1 MLAFQIRRDGEDG
14 TVKPKATHNLSLE
27 EMDRQSLIHPFTN
40 LKDHASGASAGPSI
54 IESGQGIR
62 VRDQYGKEF
71 IDAFA
76 GLYCVHIGYGR
87 TEVADAIHE
96 QAIKLAYFHANAGH
110 SNEPAIRL
118 ADRLVRMA
126 PANMSK
132 VFFGTSGSDAND
144 TNIKLVWYYNHV
156 LGRPEKRKIIARHLG
171 YHGGTVLAS
180 GLSGIPSIHEAF
192 GLPLG
197 PILHTAAP
205 HYYRYADP
213 GMSEREFGR
222 QCADQLDA
230 LIEAEGPDT
239 VAAFIAEPVMG
250 TGGIIP
256 PPEGYWED
264 VQCVL
269 DRHDVLLISD
279 EIVCAFGRLGADFA
293 AGVLPLKPDLI
304 TVAKGLT
311 SGAVPLSASI
321 IGEVVW
327 KALEQGAE
335 RFGPFAH
342 TFTYSAHPVAAAAAL
357 ANLDIIE
364 GEGLVANARDTGA
377 FFLERL
383 GAVFADHPLVGEV
396 RGMAMLAALE
406 FVADKDKKTPFDPVL
421 GVGQRVSAACRD
433 EGLIARA
440 MPGGDILGFAPPLI
454 MTAADADEVVKR
466 TLRAVDRVAAGLR
479 REI

>member
-1 MLAFQIRRDGEDG
+1 MSEIRIRRYGEDMA
-14 TVKPKATHNLSLE
+14 VKPGATHNLSLE

-54 IESGQGIR
+54 IETGHGIR
-62 VRDQYGKEF
+62 VSDRHGTEF

-87 TEVADAIHE
+87 TEVADAIHK
-96 QAIKLAYFHANAGH
+96 QATKLAYFHANAGH

-118 ADRLVRMA
+118 ADRLLRMA

-132 VFFGTSGSDAND
+132 VFFGISGSDAND

-156 LGRPEKRKIIARHLG
+156 LGRPEKRKIIARRMG

-180 GLSGIPSIHEAF
+180 SLSGIPSIHQAF

-205 HYYRYADP
+205 HYYRHAQA
-213 GMSEREFGR
+213 GESERQFAR
-222 QCADQLDA
+222 RLADELDA
-230 LIEAEGPDT
+230 LIEAEGPET

-264 VQCVL
+264 VQRVL
-269 DRHDVLLISD
+269 DRYDVLLISD

-293 AGVLPLKPDLI
+293 ADVLPLKPDLI

-321 IGEVVW
+321 IGEDVW

-364 GEGLVANARDTGA
+364 GEGLAANARDTGA
-377 FFLERL
+377 YFVGRL
-383 GAVFADHPLVGEV
+383 GAVFADHPMVGEV

-406 FVADKDKKTPFDPVL
+406 FVADKDQKTPFDAGL

-454 MTAADADEVVKR
+454 MTTADADEVVER
-466 TLRAVDRVAAGLR
+466 TRRAVERVAAELR
-479 REI
+479 RET

>member
-1 MLAFQIRRDGEDG
+1 MKA
-14 TVKPKATHNLSLE
+14 TATHNLSLE

-54 IESGQGIR
+54 IASGHGIR
-62 VRDQYGKEF
+62 VRDQHGTEF

-87 TEVADAIHE
+87 TEVADAMHA
-96 QAIKLAYFHANAGH
+96 QAVKLAYFHANAGH

-126 PANMSK
+126 PSNMSK

-144 TNIKLVWYYNHV
+144 TNIKLAWYYNHA
-156 LGRPEKRKIIARHLG
+156 LGRAGKRKIIARHLG
-171 YHGGTVLAS
+171 YHGGTIMGS
-180 GLSGIPSIHEAF
+180 SLSGIPAIHEAF
-192 GLPLG
+192 GLPVG
-197 PILHTAAP
+197 PVFHTAVP
-205 HYYRYADP
+205 HYYRHAEP
-213 GMSEREFGR
+213 GMSERQFAR
-222 QCADQLDA
+222 RCAEQLDA
-230 LIEAEGPDT
+230 LIESEGPST

-250 TGGIIP
+250 TGGIVP
-256 PPEGYWED
+256 PPEGYWEE
-264 VQCVL
+264 VQRVL

-293 AGVLPLKPDLI
+293 ADVFPLRPDLI

-311 SGAVPLSASI
+311 SGAVPMSASI
-321 IGEVVW
+321 ISDKVW
-327 KALEQGAE
+327 RALERGSD

-342 TFTYSAHPVAAAAAL
+342 TFTYSAHPVGAAAAL

-364 GEGLVANARDTGA
+364 GEGLAANARDTGA
-377 FFLERL
+377 YFLKRL
-383 GAVFADHPLVGEV
+383 GAVFGDHPMVGEV

-406 FVADKDKKTPFDPVL
+406 FVADKARKTPFDPAL

-440 MPGGDILGFAPPLI
+440 MPGGDVLGFAPPLI
-454 MTAADADEVVKR
+454 MTTADADEVVER
-466 TLRAVDRVAAGLR
+466 TRRAVERVAAEMR